1 MLTYKKMLCY
11 NLLACLKWAL
21 SSAGRAS
28 RLHREGQEFE
38 PPRVHHLKCKE
49 PYGSFFIFY
58 IHVIIILGDNNERI
72 YGCCN

>member
-1 MLTYKKMLCY
+1 MLCY
-11 NLLACLKWAL
+11 NLFAYLKWAL

-49 PYGSFFIFY
+49 PNGSFFISY
-58 IHVIIILGDNNERI
+58 IHVIIILGDNNE
-72 YGCCN
+72 